1 MVATVRR
8 RLKLISNE
16 EPAGMTVGSI
26 DIIAVGT
33 TNACK
38 VAAVDAAVRGY
49 EVSGAN
55 FLDFAAIETH
65 QVSSEV
71 SAQPMTLD
79 ETYRGAMNRARNAY
93 AQARA
98 GNSSAVI
105 LALGIESGLNWSTVD
120 GRAYDVCVCSA
131 FDGTTFNQG
140 MSCSFEIPPLV
151 LRFVLEEGMD
161 LAQASNAAGV
171 SSNPKLGEAEGL
183 IGILSRGRITRLDYT
198 KQAIE
203 MALMFLDSASLY
215 ARPATALPNAV
226 KSTTE
231 TASRLATDS
240 LATPLRRLARSKSFS
255 ATPTERSA
263 LSEASRLDADRRDCI
278 ARLCSALRGRCG
290 VPFELPVA
298 SLLAVFGA
306 AFGESGPSS
315 NCRDCSHRVD
325 SGGRRTVVVEGR
337 DAVDAFLADSPI
349 AASIG
354 KFILAHDGVSSAQL
368 QVDRAKGQ
376 SCLASSL

>member
-215 ARPATALPNAV
+215 ARPATALPNAL

-240 LATPLRRLARSKSFS
+240 LLLGIFKS
-255 ATPTERSA
+255 R
-263 LSEASRLDADRRDCI
+263 I
-278 ARLCSALRGRCG
+278 QI
-290 VPFELPVA
+290 
-298 SLLAVFGA
+298 
-306 AFGESGPSS
+306 SS
-315 NCRDCSHRVD
+315 HKSHQNHTSNNTTTKQR
-325 SGGRRTVVVEGR
+325 
-337 DAVDAFLADSPI
+337 
-349 AASIG
+349 
-354 KFILAHDGVSSAQL
+354 
-368 QVDRAKGQ
+368 
-376 SCLASSL
+376 